1 MKIYDCFMFSDEK
14 MLLDIRL
21 NVLND
26 YVDQFVIIESK
37 YKHNGDIKN
46 KNFDIN
52 QYSKFK
58 NKIKYIYLDEEPE
71 GLVSISGEDD
81 EDKKNKSLLHNTYV
95 RENYQRD
102 VIAKGIL
109 DAGPEDFIIVGDI
122 DEIPNLKNLDFE
134 NKKNHL
140 IIFRQKMFYYKLNL
154 YYKELVWTGTR
165 ACLKKNLKSPQWLR
179 NIKNKKYPI
188 WRIDTLFAR
197 NKYSNIIFINDGG
210 WHFTNMKSPE
220 EIFSK
225 LNSFLHNVDFKLS
238 GLNLD
243 DIKKMI
249 SQKKIMYDH
258 FADQRKVD
266 RWNSPVVLKPADITI
281 LPEYIIKNK
290 DKFKDWLEI

>member
-71 GLVSISGEDD
+71 GLVSISTKEN
-81 EDKKNKSLLHNTYV
+81 EDKKNKSILHNTYV

-243 DIKKMI
+243 DIKKMV

-281 LPEYIIKNK
+281 LPEYIIKNR

>member
-58 NKIKYIYLDEEPE
+58 NKIKYIYLNEEPE
-71 GLVSISGEDD
+71 GLVSISAEDD

-188 WRIDTLFAR
+188 WRIDTLFAK

-243 DIKKMI
+243 DIKKMV

-281 LPEYIIKNK
+281 LPEYIIKNR

>member
-71 GLVSISGEDD
+71 GLVSISAEDD
-81 EDKKNKSLLHNTYV
+81 EDKKNKSILHNTYV

-243 DIKKMI
+243 DIKKMV

-281 LPEYIIKNK
+281 LPEYIIKNR

>member
-81 EDKKNKSLLHNTYV
+81 EDKKNKSILHNTYV

-243 DIKKMI
+243 DIKKMV

-281 LPEYIIKNK
+281 LPEYIIKNR

>member
-81 EDKKNKSLLHNTYV
+81 EDKKNKSILHNTYV

-109 DAGPEDFIIVGDI
+109 DAEPEDFIIVGDI

-188 WRIDTLFAR
+188 WRIDTLFAK

-243 DIKKMI
+243 DIKKMV

-281 LPEYIIKNK
+281 LPEYIIKNR

>member
-81 EDKKNKSLLHNTYV
+81 EDKKNKSILHNTYV

-188 WRIDTLFAR
+188 WRIDTLFAK

-243 DIKKMI
+243 DIKKMV

-281 LPEYIIKNK
+281 LPEYIIKNR

>member
-81 EDKKNKSLLHNTYV
+81 EDKKNKSILHNTYV

-179 NIKNKKYPI
+179 NIKNKKYSI
-188 WRIDTLFAR
+188 WRIDTLFAK
-197 NKYSNIIFINDGG
+197 NKYSNIVFINDGG

-243 DIKKMI
+243 DIKKMV

-281 LPEYIIKNK
+281 LPEYIIKNR

>member
-81 EDKKNKSLLHNTYV
+81 EDKKNKSILHNTYV

-109 DAGPEDFIIVGDI
+109 DAEPEDFIIVGDI

-154 YYKELVWTGTR
+154 YYKELVWPGTR

-243 DIKKMI
+243 DIKKMV

-281 LPEYIIKNK
+281 LPEYIIKNR

>member
-81 EDKKNKSLLHNTYV
+81 EDKKNKSILHNTYV

-109 DAGPEDFIIVGDI
+109 DAEPEDFIIVGDI

-243 DIKKMI
+243 DIKKMV

-281 LPEYIIKNK
+281 LPEYIIKNR

>member
-71 GLVSISGEDD
+71 GLVSISTKEN

-243 DIKKMI
+243 DIKKMV

-281 LPEYIIKNK
+281 LPEYIIKNR

>member
-71 GLVSISGEDD
+71 GLVSISAEDD
-81 EDKKNKSLLHNTYV
+81 EDKKNKSILHNTYV

-109 DAGPEDFIIVGDI
+109 DAGPEDFIIIGDI

-188 WRIDTLFAR
+188 WRIDTLFAK
-197 NKYSNIIFINDGG
+197 NKYSNIVFINDGG

-243 DIKKMI
+243 DIKKMVF
-249 SQKKIMYDH
+249 QKKIMYDH

-281 LPEYIIKNK
+281 LPEYIIKNR

>member
-71 GLVSISGEDD
+71 GLVSISVEDD

-188 WRIDTLFAR
+188 WRIDTLFAK

-243 DIKKMI
+243 DIKKMV

-281 LPEYIIKNK
+281 LPEYIIKNR

>member
-71 GLVSISGEDD
+71 GLVSISAEDD

-188 WRIDTLFAR
+188 WRIDTLFAK

-225 LNSFLHNVDFKLS
+225 LNSFLHNIDFKLS
-238 GLNLD
+238 GLNLN
-243 DIKKMI
+243 DIKKMV

-281 LPEYIIKNK
+281 LPEYIIKNR

>member
-58 NKIKYIYLDEEPE
+58 NKIKYIYLNEEPE

-81 EDKKNKSLLHNTYV
+81 EDKKNKSILHNTYV

-188 WRIDTLFAR
+188 WRIDTLFAK
-197 NKYSNIIFINDGG
+197 NKYSNIIFINDGR

-243 DIKKMI
+243 DIKKMV

-281 LPEYIIKNK
+281 LPEYIIKNR

>member
-71 GLVSISGEDD
+71 GLVSISAEDD

-188 WRIDTLFAR
+188 WRIDTLFAK

-243 DIKKMI
+243 DIKKMV

-266 RWNSPVVLKPADITI
+266 KWNSPIVLKPADITI
-281 LPEYIIKNK
+281 LPEYIIKNR